1 MSLKNSIKDNVVA
14 PYNKYNSYL
23 NNKVG
28 EVLKVDKKAN
38 TCTIVYK
45 NSNGIMQI
53 EENAIYRQSS
63 STGFLDY
70 KPKKGDYVE
79 LEEEGNVVRIIGAYK
94 KKIVEEMKENNDTYA
109 GSSDYGGNLGI

>member
-1 MSLKNSIKDNVVA
+1 MSLKNSIKNNVIA
-14 PYNKYNSYL
+14 PYNRYNSNL

-28 EVLKVDKKAN
+28 EVLAIDKKAN
-38 TCTIVYK
+38 TCTVSYK
-45 NSNGIMQI
+45 NSNGIMTVDEKVQ
-53 EENAIYRQSS
+53 YKQSS

-79 LEEEGNVVRIIGAYK
+79 LEEEGNVVRIIGVYK
-94 KKIVEEMKENNDTYA
+94 KKIVEEMKKNNDTYA